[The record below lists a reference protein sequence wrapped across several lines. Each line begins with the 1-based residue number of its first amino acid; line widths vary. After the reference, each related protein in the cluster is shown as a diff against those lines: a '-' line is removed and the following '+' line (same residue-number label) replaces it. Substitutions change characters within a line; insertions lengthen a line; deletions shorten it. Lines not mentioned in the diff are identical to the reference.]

1 MIQSLEAKLLKNL
14 TLKGTAKM
22 AIIPKVLMSPLPK
35 TIKPTKKVPLGI
47 AHVNQQP
54 SLNAPF
60 HKPITLY

>member
-14 TLKGTAKM
+14 TLKVQLTG
-22 AIIPKVLMSPLPK
+22 IIPKVLMSPLPK